1 MQDVANDNVL
11 DFTLAKNR
19 SLDYEGYDIPFY
31 TQQSL
36 NLYVFNKIQ
45 PGGFLIA
52 VLANDLMGAVSK
64 CDAWN
69 HHHMK
74 DICNFVYNRIPSNAW
89 GSYHAVQK
97 YLESAE

>member
-19 SLDYEGYDIPFY
+19 SLDYEGYEVPFH
-31 TQQSL
+31 TQVAL
-36 NLYVFNKIQ
+36 NNYVFNKLQ

-69 HHHMK
+69 HHYMK

-97 YLESAE
+97 YLESA